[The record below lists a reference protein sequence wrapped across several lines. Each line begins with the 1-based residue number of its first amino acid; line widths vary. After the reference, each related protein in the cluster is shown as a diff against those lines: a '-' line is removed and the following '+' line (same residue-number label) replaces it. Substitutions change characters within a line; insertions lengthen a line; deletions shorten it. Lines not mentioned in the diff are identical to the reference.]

1 MFCGIFN
8 QTKIQNSKITMKFV
22 TQRSARW
29 LVSFGALIPLATLA
43 QTLTLTNGIMTFT
56 ALTNTTVTMTGRC
69 ELEIMASTN
78 PIPGCIITLATSSPD
93 AWLLFPNIRPS
104 LVSANYLDQV
114 RVNGVTAVAGSNCRV
129 DQFVM
134 GTVVIPQL
142 PSYMPLQV
150 YSAQNFLGAS
160 AQFGIYTYY
169 TNNVGGMSQNISS
182 FRLKHGYATTF
193 AQNADGTGASQ
204 VFIAQDSDLEVGV
217 MPTNLDHHCSFVR
230 VYPWR
235 WTGKKGWVGGLSSG
249 SALIDPLWNYDYD
262 NVATSTINT
271 EYVPMRDTAY
281 WDDYAN
287 INSKQKSTQVLAFNE
302 PDQANQANMTVA
314 AAIAQWPS
322 LMQSGLRV
330 GAPAVSSSGVSG
342 QGLSWLYSFMSQAT
356 NLGYRVDYVPVHLYQ
371 CSWTTTQ
378 FSNYLAG
385 VYQTTGKPVWVTEF
399 NDTDFSSGC
408 SQSQSSE
415 ASDIGGYISMME
427 SCPFVERYSIY
438 EYFDP
443 STSLNLVTTNNPP
456 ALTPAGVVYHNQQ
469 SAMAY
474 TQTLPPAGNRGIA
487 QFEFETNTLDCSG
500 FGNNGFA
507 VGIPSYAPGH
517 TGQSVALDGTN
528 SFIELPPSVPNG
540 PAFTFAAWV
549 YWNGGVSWQRI
560 FDFGNG
566 PGQYMFLTPSSSS
579 GTLRFSISTNS
590 YYSEQIIESA
600 SLPVG
605 QWQHVAVTISGSTAK
620 LYTNGVLA
628 ASSSS
633 FTLTPATFKPALN
646 YLGKSQFPGD
656 PLFHGQLDE
665 VFITDSALSA
675 TQIAALKTNLPPQFY
690 TNFITLVSAAPGI
703 AYSTNIAGMAT
714 NLNPGDTLTY
724 SKASGPSWLNV
735 AANGALTGTPNAT
748 DAGTNN
754 FTARVTDVSG
764 VSGFANIFINV
775 TGLLNGG
782 FELPSLS
789 TYAYNPSGAT
799 WSFTAQSGA
808 NGSGITA
815 NNSAFTSGNT
825 NAPEGAQCAFL
836 QGNSAISQAVSGF
849 IPGAQYNVTFAAA
862 QRAYSSANGGQ
873 TWQVRIDGTVIGTF
887 IPSANATNYVD
898 YTTNFTAT
906 STTHTLRFVG
916 TDLHGGDNTVFLDN
930 VRLTFVS
937 PPAAPAAPA
946 NLVAVAGDGQVT
958 LTWNAATFATGYN
971 VKRSIT
977 SGGGYVTNAS
987 LSTTFYTDT
996 SVTNGTMFYYVVSA
1010 VNSGGEGPNSSQVS
1024 ALPVSLSPP
1033 QLIFEATGGLIQ
1045 ILWPADHLGW
1055 TLQIQ
1060 TNYLSTGLG
1069 TNWISIP
1076 NSTTNMQFIAPLAPE
1091 NPSVFYRLIHQ

>member
-1 MFCGIFN
+1 
-8 QTKIQNSKITMKFV
+8 MKFV
-22 TQRSARW
+22 THWTARW
-29 LVSFGALIPLATLA
+29 LFLAGVLIPLLAAA
-43 QTLTLTNGIMTFT
+43 QTLTMTNGIQTYT
-56 ALTNTTVTMTGRC
+56 ALTNTTVTMTGHC
-69 ELEIMASTN
+69 ELRITATTN
-78 PIPGCIITLATSSPD
+78 PVPGCIINLTNTSTD
-93 AWLLFPNIRPS
+93 AWLFFPNIRPS
-104 LVSANYLDQV
+104 VVSAYYLSQV
-114 RVNGVTAVAGSNCRV
+114 KVNGAAAVAGSNCRL
-129 DQFVM
+129 DQYAM
-134 GTVVIPQL
+134 GSVIIPQA
-142 PSYMPLQV
+142 PSYMPMTV
-150 YSAQNFLGAS
+150 FSGQNFLGTSAS
-160 AQFGIYTYY
+160 FALYTYY
-169 TNNVGGMSQNISS
+169 TTTAALGAMYRNISS
-182 FRLKHGYATTF
+182 FRLKRGYAATF
-193 AQNADGTGASQ
+193 AQNADGTGASK
-204 VFIAQDSDLEVGV
+204 VYVAQDADLEIGV
-217 MPTNLDHHCSFVR
+217 MATNLDHQCGFVR
-230 VYPWR
+230 VFPWR
-235 WTGKKGWVGGLSSG
+235 WTGKKGWVGGIISST
-249 SALIDPLWNYDYD
+249 ALIDPLWNYDYD
-262 NVATSTINT
+262 NLATSTIDT

-281 WDDYAN
+281 WDAYAN
-287 INSKQKSTQVLAFNE
+287 INSIQKSTEVLGFNE
-302 PDQANQANMTVA
+302 PDQANQANMTIA

-330 GAPAVSSSGVSG
+330 GAPAVSSSGISG

-356 NLGYRVDYVPVHLYQ
+356 NLGYRVDYIPIHLYH
-371 CSWTTTQ
+371 CSWTTAQ

-408 SQSQSSE
+408 NQSQSSE

-427 SCPFVERYSIY
+427 SCPFVERYAVY

-469 SAMAY
+469 STMAY

-487 QFEFETNTLDCSG
+487 QFEFETNTLDSSG

-540 PAFTFAAWV
+540 AAFTFAAWV
-549 YWNGGVSWQRI
+549 YWNGGPSWQRI

-566 PGQYMFLTPSSSS
+566 TGQYMFLTPSSSS

-590 YYSEQIIESA
+590 YYSEQIIETT
-600 SLPVG
+600 SLPAG
-605 QWQHVAVTISGSTAK
+605 KWQHVAVTISGNTAK

-628 ASSSS
+628 ASSGS
-633 FTLTPATFKPALN
+633 FTLTPATFMPALN

-665 VFITDSALSA
+665 VLIADSALSA
-675 TQIAALKTNLPPQFY
+675 TQIAALKTNLPPQLA
-690 TNFITLVSAAPGI
+690 TNFITLAAATPGI
-703 AYSTNIAGMAT
+703 AYSTNLTGMAT
-714 NLNPGDTLTY
+714 DPNFGGTLAY
-724 SKASGPSWLNV
+724 SKASGPAWLNV
-735 AANGALTGTPNAT
+735 AANGALTGTPGAT

-754 FTARVTDVSG
+754 FTVRVTDASG
-764 VSGFANIFINV
+764 ASAFANVFINV
-775 TGLLNGG
+775 TGLLNCG
-782 FELPSLS
+782 FELPSIS

-799 WSFTAQSGA
+799 WTFTAQSGA

-815 NNSAFTSGNT
+815 NNSGFTSANT
-825 NAPEGAQCAFL
+825 NAPEGIQCAFL
-836 QGNSAISQAVSGF
+836 QGISTISQAVSGF
-849 IPGAQYNVTFAAA
+849 VPGAKYSLTFAGA
-862 QRAYSSANGGQ
+862 QRGYSSANGGQ

-906 STTHTLRFVG
+906 ATTHTLRFVG

-930 VRLTFVS
+930 VRLIFVS
-937 PPAAPAAPA
+937 PPAAPAAPT
-946 NLVAVAGDGQVT
+946 NVVAVAGDGQVA
-958 LTWNAATFATGYN
+958 LTWNAATFATSYN
-971 VKRSIT
+971 VKRSLT

-987 LSTTFYTDT
+987 LTTTFYTDT
-996 SVTNGTMFYYVVSA
+996 SVTNGTMFYYMVSA

-1033 QLIFEATGGLIQ
+1033 QLVSGVSGGQIQ
-1045 ILWPADHLGW
+1045 ISWPADHLGW
-1055 TLQIQ
+1055 TLQVQ
-1060 TNYLSTGLG
+1060 TNDLSVGLG

-1076 NSTTNMQFIAPLAPE
+1076 DSATNTQFAAPLTRE
-1091 NPSVFYRLIHQ
+1091 NPSLFYRLIHQ